1 MGTNTVNEDMN
12 PILEEVVGN
21 LDSFIEN
28 INCLRETYDFSK
40 GILNQQLLSA
50 SKNYESF
57 IAPFNSSEENGKIL
71 LDVPLEKIKEFKK
84 LFKKKCRAEKAFQL
98 IPPSYIVT
106 LVSLYDTFL
115 AGYVRCIYS
124 LKESLILESNIS
136 FSFRDIAEYSSI
148 KEVKKNVI
156 DDTID
161 KLFRESHTEQIAWIE
176 KAIDVKTLKQF
187 AGWSSFVE
195 LTERRNLFVHSDGM
209 VSSQYLQECKKCNYD
224 TGGIEVGSKLLADD
238 SYFEKSYKLLYEMS
252 VMMTQ
257 ILLNKLYMGVYT
269 SDTGVRDKIL
279 IGNVYEL
286 ISEKLYDVAIN
297 ISMFARDGKN
307 FKHNNKDKTYIE
319 LNLAQAYKWSGQ
331 NDKCLSILGD
341 LDTSAM
347 NLDLMIPKKVL
358 EEKYDEVYT
367 MMQSLGS
374 CSDILTKEAYR
385 EWPIF
390 KEIRN
395 QEKFKNVFEMIF
407 SEHLLLQNTSASVD
421 SSLGC
426 KDEISSGEVEL
437 FS

>member
-1 MGTNTVNEDMN
+1 MGANTVNDDMN
-12 PILEEVVGN
+12 PILEEVVSN
-21 LDSFIEN
+21 LNNFIEN
-28 INCLRETYDFSK
+28 INCLRETYDFNK
-40 GILNQQLLSA
+40 GMLNQQLLSA
-50 SKNYESF
+50 TKSYETF
-57 IAPFNSSEENGKIL
+57 IAPFSSSDENGNFQ
-71 LDVPLEKIKEFKK
+71 LDVPTEKIKEYKK
-84 LFKKKCRAEKAFQL
+84 LCKRKFRAKKAFQL

-115 AGYVRCIYS
+115 AGFVRCIYS

-136 FSFRDIAEYSSI
+136 FSFRDIAEYGSI

-156 DDTID
+156 DNTID
-161 KLFRESHTEQIAWIE
+161 KLFRDSHTEQIDWIE

-187 AGWSSFVE
+187 SGWASFVE

-209 VSSQYLQECKKCNYD
+209 VSSQYLKECKKCNYNTD
-224 TGGIEVGSKLLADD
+224 GVEVGSKLLADD
-238 SYFEKSYKLLYEMS
+238 SYFEDSYKLLYEMS

-257 ILLNKLYMGVYT
+257 ILLNKLYIGVYT
-269 SDTGVRDKIL
+269 NDTGVRDKIL
-279 IGNVYEL
+279 IGNIYEL

-297 ISMFARDGKN
+297 VSMFARDGKS
-307 FKHNNKDKTYIE
+307 FKRNNKDRTYIE

-331 NDKCLSILGD
+331 NDKCLAVLRD

-347 NLDLMIPKKVL
+347 NLDLQIPKKVL

-374 CSDILTKEAYR
+374 GSDILTKEAYR

-390 KEIRN
+390 KEIRK
-395 QEKFKNVFEMIF
+395 QEKFKNVFELVF
-407 SEHLLLQNTSASVD
+407 SEKLLLQNVPTSME
-421 SSLGC
+421 SSIKC

-437 FS
+437 